1 MGISHRIMVVM
12 GEGNRL
18 LWGHRLK
25 EEGLKE
31 CGGGVSVGL
40 IWLRIEIRHGDL

>member
-1 MGISHRIMVVM
+1 MVVM